1 MKVGMGCIEKAGIS
15 IGQDQQLGGGGE
27 GVRLGVA
34 KESSVCRAYSVGLI
48 QLVPSWGKLGRHE
61 MIGWERG

>member
-27 GVRLGVA
+27 RVRLGVV
-34 KESSVCRAYSVGLI
+34 KESSVCRPYTVSTL
-48 QLVPSWGKLGRHE
+48 LGKTRKT
-61 MIGWERG
+61 